1 MHLWV
6 FTFQYSLLSSLN
18 GYQPAM
24 KTKSYSDQA
33 RSNSD
38 RAIIESSHVDCHH
51 HEIHLT
57 CSTWACPF
65 LSQHHCCC
73 QTSSYGDLSKHHKL
87 GNSKTYCSQDFY
99 REDGSVERLI
109 ELPGSESAYF
119 RSLEYVFISQGLSTQ
134 HLWAFFITIRKPLI
148 NSKPSF
154 HNILNGKEHH
164 QASFSVWFLHPSVTF
179 DCWWDCPRILT
190 DKLFA
195 VLFLF
200 ADL

>member
-1 MHLWV
+1 M

-38 RAIIESSHVDCHH
+38 RAIIASSHVDCHH

-57 CSTWACPF
+57 CSILTCPF
-65 LSQHHCCC
+65 LSQHHCYC
-73 QTSSYGDLSKHHKL
+73 QTSSYGALSMHHRL
-87 GNSKTYCSQDFY
+87 GNSRTCCSQDFY
-99 REDGSVERLI
+99 REDDLVERLT

-134 HLWAFFITIRKPLI
+134 HLLAFSITIHKPLV
-148 NSKPSF
+148 NSRPFS
-154 HNILNGKEHH
+154 HNILNEKVNHL
-164 QASFSVWFLHPSVTF
+164 ASFSV
-179 DCWWDCPRILT
+179 
-190 DKLFA
+190 
-195 VLFLF
+195 
-200 ADL
+200 